1 MSIKY
6 SDNFKLSIIRE
17 YEKGQKSNALIAREF
32 GVARST
38 VTKWIKKYGKECPK
52 KNQYTTTIRDSS
64 KNIHNLNKRIKELER
79 ENEFLKKAM
88 TFFVHKID

>member
-52 KNQYTTTIRDSS
+52 KI
-64 KNIHNLNKRIKELER
+64 NIPQLS
-79 ENEFLKKAM
+79 A
-88 TFFVHKID
+88 TVPKIYIILISA